1 MAFLQLVASIPR
13 LNLHY
18 PFYQD
23 NCINMYK
30 TLYTYI
36 YSYIYIV
43 DFSMDFARPT
53 IFSAT
58 IQIAVTLSIWAWQS
72 WAVSYS
78 IQCCGNIEMVSGS
91 RWWFTAIS
99 APLPP
104 RLYKLFADKS
114 SLFGGSH
121 WWPCCHMFKHLPSGK
136 LTWQWKIHP
145 LCHEF
150 VPVFKYMFHCW
161 NSQRVSAYQLWNWWN
176 ISHTQSK
183 C

>member
-1 MAFLQLVASIPR
+1 
-13 LNLHY
+13 
-18 PFYQD
+18 
-23 NCINMYK
+23 
-30 TLYTYI
+30 
-36 YSYIYIV
+36 
-43 DFSMDFARPT
+43 MDFARPT

-136 LTWQWKIHP
+136 LTWQWKITLYAMNLFPSLNICSIAEIHRG
-145 LCHEF
+145 
-150 VPVFKYMFHCW
+150 Y
-161 NSQRVSAYQLWNWWN
+161 QRISSEIDEISVTHRVNVSAH
-176 ISHTQSK
+176 STQVGMHILLPRFV
-183 C
+183 